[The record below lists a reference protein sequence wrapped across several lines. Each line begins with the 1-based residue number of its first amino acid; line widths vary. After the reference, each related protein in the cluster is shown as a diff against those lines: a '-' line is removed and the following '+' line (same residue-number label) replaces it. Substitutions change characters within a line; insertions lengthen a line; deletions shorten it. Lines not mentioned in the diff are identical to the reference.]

1 MNGNMS
7 GELSLFKFKANLNQ
21 NNEKSKPSE
30 TNNSAPKSLENWP
43 ENQIN
48 VKKQQFDLNKDA
60 SISNLNQYKIK
71 EIKNQPNIELAIS
84 QNLKIP
90 VGNGKEIPK
99 LVLKKE

>member
-1 MNGNMS
+1 MNANMG

-48 VKKQQFDLNKDA
+48 VKK
-60 SISNLNQYKIK
+60 
-71 EIKNQPNIELAIS
+71 
-84 QNLKIP
+84 
-90 VGNGKEIPK
+90 
-99 LVLKKE
+99 